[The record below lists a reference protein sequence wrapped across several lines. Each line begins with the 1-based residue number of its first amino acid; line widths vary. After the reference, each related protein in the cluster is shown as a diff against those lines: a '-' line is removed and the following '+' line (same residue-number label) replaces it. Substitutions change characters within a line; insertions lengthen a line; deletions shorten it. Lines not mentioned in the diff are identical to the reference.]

1 MMKKIKYFILFFV
14 ALSIAFVGYQL
25 LVPTKLDT
33 EEVEVQIPEGTTFR
47 EAVSILAKSELIR
60 NETLFV
66 AIGRVTGID
75 KRIRAGFY
83 VFSGKVTPFDVLLKL
98 RLGKVLEYEV
108 TVVEGDS
115 LLEIGKKLADANLM
129 LPETFSELAFSEAFL
144 GELRID
150 SRSLEGYL
158 YPQTYRFS
166 KGTKP
171 KTVLKIMVQ
180 KLREEYNEDL
190 EKRAKQMGWSMTQVL
205 TMASIIEK
213 EAVIDSERPIISAV
227 YHNRLKK
234 GMPLQADPTAIYG
247 VKSSRKRI
255 TREDLRR
262 KTEYNTY
269 VIQGLP
275 PGPIASPGIK
285 SIKAALAPAKV
296 PYIYFVAKNDR
307 SHYFSTTLSEHNSA
321 VARVRAGQQLQ
332 QELPEGLQSEEPK
345 GNGKENGK
353 EK

>member
-1 MMKKIKYFILFFV
+1 MIKKLKYLISAFIV
-14 ALSIAFVGYQL
+14 LSIVFVGYQL
-25 LVPTKLDT
+25 LMPTKDDAA
-33 EEVEVQIPEGTTFR
+33 EVEVQIPEGTSFR
-47 EAVSILAKSELIR
+47 EAVTILAKSGLIR
-60 NETLFV
+60 DETLFV

-83 VFSGKVTPFDVLLKL
+83 VFSGKVTPYDVLFKL

-115 LLEIGKKLADANLM
+115 LLEIGPKLAKANLM
-129 LPETFSELAFSEAFL
+129 LPETFKELAFSKPFL
-144 GELRID
+144 SDLDID
-150 SRSLEGYL
+150 GRSLEGYL

-180 KLREEYNEDL
+180 KLREEYPEDI
-190 EKRAKQMGWSMTQVL
+190 EKKAKQLGFSENEML
-205 TMASIIEK
+205 TLASIIEK
-213 EAVIDSERPIISAV
+213 EAVIDSERAIISAV

-247 VKSSRKRI
+247 IKSSRKRI
-255 TREDLRR
+255 TRDDLRR

-307 SHYFSTTLSEHNSA
+307 SHYFSSTLSEHNAA
-321 VARVRAGQQLQ
+321 VTRVRAGQQLE
-332 QELPEGLQSEEPK
+332 QELPEIKLPD
-345 GNGKENGK
+345 NGKANGK

>member
-332 QELPEGLQSEEPK
+332 QELPEGLQAEEPK